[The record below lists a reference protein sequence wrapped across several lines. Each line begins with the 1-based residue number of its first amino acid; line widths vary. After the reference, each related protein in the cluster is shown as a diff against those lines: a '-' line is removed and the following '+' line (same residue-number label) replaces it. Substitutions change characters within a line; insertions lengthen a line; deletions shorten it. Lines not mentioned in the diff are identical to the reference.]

1 MLHALNCHGK
11 KLMIPDYVADFL
23 HTNRLFRLT
32 EKENLK
38 NKTRDE

>member
-1 MLHALNCHGK
+1 MLHALNSHGK
-11 KLMIPDYVADFL
+11 KLMIPHYVADFL

-32 EKENLK
+32 EENLK